1 MSAAD
6 LWIAQRLRV
15 PLKSG
20 ANPVKARL
28 QRPRCP
34 DARKPAVDRPVPDPR
49 PVVAERGRLRL
60 GNERKVLPPSAGAKP
75 MRRVGEKVRV
85 IWIGWLGPGVA
96 THPS

>member
-6 LWIAQRLRV
+6 LWSAQRLRV
-15 PLKSG
+15 PLKYG

-28 QRPRCP
+28 RRPRCP
-34 DARKPAVDRPVPDPR
+34 DARKPAVDRPVPDLR
-49 PVVAERGRLRL
+49 LVVEQGRLQL
-60 GNERKVLPPSAGAKP
+60 GNERKVLPPSAAAKP
-75 MRRVGEKVRV
+75 MRRAGEKVRV